1 MSVLSR
7 RSTVEELLAQ
17 VPTNEEGS
25 NAAVILLGSLT
36 TFSFDGS
43 QPYGLGMTWLFAF
56 SLQDFKDGFSGVVV
70 RWYATFETAGE
81 RTSLGSLLAGT
92 KLQISCSLFSQSNCK
107 LCFGKSRDCIA
118 LMAIGSFQSQV
129 QGKVDIITCSYS
141 FCQ

>member
-56 SLQDFKDGFSGVVV
+56 SFQDFKDGFSGVVV

-92 KLQISCSLFSQSNCK
+92 CMQIANF
-107 LCFGKSRDCIA
+107 A
-118 LMAIGSFQSQV
+118 LVKAEIVLPSWPSVHFRV
-129 QGKVDIITCSYS
+129 RCKVDIITCSYS

>member
-43 QPYGLGMTWLFAF
+43 QSYGLGMFLTWLFAF
-56 SLQDFKDGFSGVVV
+56 SLQDFKDEFSGVVV

-92 KLQISCSLFSQSNCK
+92 KLQTL
-107 LCFGKSRDCIA
+107 LW
-118 LMAIGSFQSQV
+118 
-129 QGKVDIITCSYS
+129 
-141 FCQ
+141 

>member
-43 QPYGLGMTWLFAF
+43 QPYDLGMTWLFAF
-56 SLQDFKDGFSGVVV
+56 SLQDFKDGFSGVV

-92 KLQISCSLFSQSNCK
+92 CMQISCSLFSQSNFAWK
-107 LCFGKSRDCIA
+107 
-118 LMAIGSFQSQV
+118 
-129 QGKVDIITCSYS
+129 
-141 FCQ
+141 

>member
-56 SLQDFKDGFSGVVV
+56 SLQDFKDEFSGVV

-92 KLQISCSLFSQSNCK
+92 CKLQTL
-107 LCFGKSRDCIA
+107 LW
-118 LMAIGSFQSQV
+118 
-129 QGKVDIITCSYS
+129 
-141 FCQ
+141 

>member
-43 QPYGLGMTWLFAF
+43 QSYDLGMTWLFAF

-81 RTSLGSLLAGT
+81 RMSLGSLLAGT
-92 KLQISCSLFSQSNCK
+92 CMQTLSNFALVKAEIVLPSWPSVHFRVRCK
-107 LCFGKSRDCIA
+107 ARLTS
-118 LMAIGSFQSQV
+118 
-129 QGKVDIITCSYS
+129 
-141 FCQ
+141 